1 MTEQQ
6 IDELFQEQIQ
16 IKGIEKEAGLSR
28 QVIYNYRNR
37 PKVSKLHQ
45 IDFLLKIG
53 AIKITINEPTKQ
65 T

>member
-1 MTEQQ
+1 MTEEE
-6 IDELFQEQIQ
+6 IDSLFQKSIQ

-28 QVIYNYRNR
+28 QVIYNYRNH

-53 AIKITINEPTKQ
+53 AIKIIENESTK
-65 T
+65 